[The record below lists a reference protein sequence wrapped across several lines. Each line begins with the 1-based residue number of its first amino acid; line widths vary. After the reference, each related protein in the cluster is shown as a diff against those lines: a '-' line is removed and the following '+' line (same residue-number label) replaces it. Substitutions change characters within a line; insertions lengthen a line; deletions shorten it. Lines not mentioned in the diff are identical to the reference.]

1 MRTAIDAVT
10 VWTGSDGVTENA
22 RIEIE
27 DDRIVGIERAGASSA
42 DRVIDGRG
50 SWVVPGLIDSHLH
63 IWGIRSSNPVN
74 WVVDPLGVR
83 PFRAISD
90 LRKILDAGFTTV
102 REAGGQMG
110 PSIKKAIDEGS
121 LVGPRI
127 YPAHLGL
134 SSTGGHGDCH
144 SLPLE
149 WVEDRPYMAT
159 IADGSDEVRRAVRL
173 VSRSGGQWVKVW
185 ASGAI
190 ALSDNDAPDQ
200 LHYSVEELRVLCDE
214 AHALGMPVGAHAE
227 FPSAINACID
237 AGVDVIEHGFI
248 LDEETCDNLVRNDV
262 PVVTT
267 MALLRRYLRWN
278 GPEITPEQ
286 VAMARELLPQIQA
299 SARLAHSKGVTLAM
313 GSDSFAE
320 PLTPFGANAEELL
333 ALAEAGI
340 PNEDCLRAATVNG
353 AKVLRME
360 DEIGSIK
367 PGYFADLVMLGK
379 TSPLDDLTQ
388 ITDTHNISMVLK
400 GGTPVAGTRMETTW

>member
-1 MRTAIDAVT
+1 MRIALNAVT
-10 VWTGSDGVTENA
+10 VWTGHDGVVEDA

-27 DDRIVGIERAGASSA
+27 NHRIVGIEHSGSSKA
-42 DRVIDGRG
+42 DRVIDGAG
-50 SWVVPGLIDSHLH
+50 SWVIPGLIDSHLH

-74 WVVDPLGVR
+74 WVVDPMGVR
-83 PFRAISD
+83 PFRAMAD
-90 LRKILDAGFTTV
+90 LRKILNAGFTTV

-121 LVGPRI
+121 LIGPRV

-159 IADGSDEVRRAVRL
+159 IADGGDAVRRAVRR
-173 VSRSGGQWVKVW
+173 VSREGGRWVKVW

-200 LHYSVEELRVLCDE
+200 LHYSVEELRILCEE

-248 LDEETCDNLVRNDV
+248 LDEQTCDNLVKNDV
-262 PVVTT
+262 PIVTT
-267 MALLRRYLRWN
+267 MALLRRYLRWD

-333 ALAEAGI
+333 ALSEAGI
-340 PNEDCLRAATVNG
+340 PNEDCLRAATING

-360 DEIGSIK
+360 NEIGSIK
-367 PGYFADLVMLGK
+367 PGHFADLVMLG
-379 TSPLDDLTQ
+379 TASPLDDLTQ
-388 ITDTHNISMVLK
+388 VTDTNNISMVIK
-400 GGTPVAGTRMETTW
+400 GGEPIAGTRVSATW